1 MYVKI
6 SKQGKKDI
14 QNFYNEILTS
24 DKLINLKLDLE
35 EDSNNTIILYR
46 M

>member
-1 MYVKI
+1 MSKI
-6 SKQGKKDI
+6 TNQDQKTP
-14 QNFYNEILTS
+14 QNFYNKILTS